1 MPFPAL
7 ARWKTRPSRHA
18 RRSFQKRLVRSWLKQ
33 GEAFALAVFLF
44 SQSSCHTSGAVLSAG
59 HNAILHACTVEDE
72 AFVGM
77 GATLLD
83 GVTVEKGAMVAAGSL
98 VTQKTTVPA
107 GEVSHP
113 QTLINKHCFAKI
125 I

>member
-1 MPFPAL
+1 MEDKASAGMRAAHSKNGWF
-7 ARWKTRPSRHA
+7 
-18 RRSFQKRLVRSWLKQ
+18 RSWLKQ
-33 GEAFALAVFLF
+33 GEAFALAVLLVF
-44 SQSSCHTSGAVLSAG
+44 QSSSHKSGPVHLAG

-113 QTLINKHCFAKI
+113 WTLVKGHCFVQI